1 MNKMVPDQ
9 EIFKPHP
16 ALREF
21 VISIFIFRAD
31 LRHIDADVIC
41 PFPPTPQ
48 NYIYFYIN
56 DPIHTQKIGQLAFI
70 KKPVS
75 ITVGPQLTR
84 VNLNVGKDHFMLGIK
99 FYPGGL
105 YRLLGFPMEKI
116 FDEDIDSY
124 ALFGNEIHVIYEKL
138 KNAKSRLEMK
148 NIAEA
153 FLLQKTERLTAALP
167 FDYAIR
173 ELVNNSGSMRIEKVA
188 SLSCL
193 SLRQFERKCMERIG
207 MPPKLFARLIRFSN
221 AYHLKEKQPHLN
233 WTAIAHSSGYYDQMH
248 FLKDFKEFAGVIPSL
263 IQEEL
268 EATPLRLQ
276 GAIRQ

>member
-1 MNKMVPDQ
+1 MPDQ

-21 VISIFIFRAD
+21 ASSIFIFRAD
-31 LRHIDADVIC
+31 LRHVEADVIC

-56 DPIHTQKIGQLAFI
+56 DPIYIQKNGHNTFI

-75 ITVGPQLTR
+75 ITVGPQLTK

-99 FYPGGL
+99 FHPGGL

-116 FDEDIDSY
+116 FDEDVDSY
-124 ALFGNEIHVIYEKL
+124 DLFGNEISVIYEKL
-138 KNAKSRLEMK
+138 KNAQNRLEMK
-148 NIAEA
+148 NVVEA
-153 FLLQKTERLTAALP
+153 FLLKKTGRLKAALP

-173 ELVNNSGSMRIEKVA
+173 ELENNSGSMRIEKVA

-221 AYHLKEKQPHLN
+221 AYQLKERQPHLN
-233 WTAIAHSSGYYDQMH
+233 WTAIAHSSGYFDQMH

-276 GAIRQ
+276 GSIQQ